1 MKHKALFSL
10 SYFAILF
17 SVSPAFGADKPALS
31 ESMSLA
37 EVGAALAAFPPRW
50 ENGDER
56 AKIMASLDRIIDVQ
70 INKNWTDEDRAQLKP
85 IHEFYL
91 KRMDIGLDK
100 LEKTRVTSGVHVF
113 KFYSSSFV
121 MKTTQGTVA
130 VDFCQGPINNGGEPE
145 MRDEYRSGFYM
156 TPAQRDR
163 LARLVDV
170 SLITHRHHD
179 HSDYSLSKRL
189 IAQRKTVVGPAQLK
203 TLWKDLASGITV
215 PAYGTAQKFG
225 PVEIFTMLGSQCA
238 RNEPSGIGTERVGV
252 PNRDDS
258 SKDTETVVYLFRLG
272 GIVFIQAGE
281 NHIPADAW
289 LRQGIAA
296 GFKPDVRLSLGQFQ
310 GERSLGP
317 VLQTMTPLFWLP
329 LHEYEMTHDHGG
341 NRTGQLLQAGNRKQ
355 FDNRRVMPL
364 LWGEDFLLTEPILAF
379 TR

>member
-1 MKHKALFSL
+1 MKQKRLYPLGF
-10 SYFAILF
+10 FTILF
-17 SVSPAFGADKPALS
+17 SFLPAFGAGKTPLS

-37 EVGAALAAFPPRW
+37 EVAAALESYPPGW
-50 ENGDER
+50 QSGDER
-56 AKIMASLDRIIDVQ
+56 AKIMASLDRLIHVQ
-70 INKNWTDEDRAQLKP
+70 INKNWTDEDRARLKP

-91 KRMDIGLDK
+91 KRVDTGLDR

-121 MKTTQGTVA
+121 LKTAQGTVA

-145 MRDEYRSGFYM
+145 MRDEYGSGFFL
-156 TPAQRDR
+156 TPGQRDR
-163 LARLVDV
+163 LARMVDV

-189 IAQRKTVVGPAQLK
+189 IEQGKAVVGPAQLK
-203 TLWKDLASGITV
+203 ALWKDLAPGITV
-215 PAYGTAQKFG
+215 PAYSTAQKLG
-225 PVEIFTMLGSQCA
+225 PVEIFTMLGSQCS
-238 RNEPSGIGTERVGV
+238 RNEPSGTGTERVGV
-252 PNRDDS
+252 PNRDDP

-272 GIVFIQAGE
+272 GIVFIQGGE
-281 NHIPADAW
+281 NHTPAGEW

-296 GFKPDVRLSLGQFQ
+296 GFKPNVRLSLGQFQ
-310 GERSLGP
+310 GERSLGL
-317 VLQTMTPLFWLP
+317 VLQTMKPLFWLP

-355 FDNRRVMPL
+355 FDNRRMMPM
-364 LWGEDFLLTEPILAF
+364 LWGEDFLLTEAILAF